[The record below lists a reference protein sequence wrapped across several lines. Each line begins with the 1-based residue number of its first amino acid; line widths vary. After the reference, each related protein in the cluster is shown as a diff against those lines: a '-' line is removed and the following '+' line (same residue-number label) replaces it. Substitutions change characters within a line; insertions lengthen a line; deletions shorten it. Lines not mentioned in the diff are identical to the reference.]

1 MNGLRKFWAFVLA
14 LSSFTALMIINKDM
28 DPFNL
33 GLAITLLVSSFIAG
47 NSIVHIKGKGEK
59 QSNNETIVQ

>member
-14 LSSFTALMIINKDM
+14 LISFTTLMIVNQTL

-33 GLAITLLVSSFIAG
+33 GLAITLITGTFVAG
-47 NSIVHIKGKGEK
+47 NAVVHAKGKTESK
-59 QSNNETIVQ
+59 EI

>member
-14 LSSFTALMIINKDM
+14 LASFTALLIVNKGL

-33 GLAITLLVSSFIAG
+33 GLAITMLVSAFIAG
-47 NSIVHIKGKGEK
+47 NSIVHIKGKEDNK
-59 QSNNETIVQ
+59 QV

>member
-1 MNGLRKFWAFVLA
+1 MSGLRKFWAFVLA
-14 LSSFTALMIINKDM
+14 LISFTALLIVNRGL

-47 NSIVHIKGKGEK
+47 NSIVHIKGKQDNQNK
-59 QSNNETIVQ
+59 